1 MKNFQESMLKEKL
14 QKLQKEATRAVFLF
28 LLGLLGCTH
37 YHYYFP
43 SQPLQQAPKQEVI
56 CVCKQHQ
63 TSEKSKEPR
72 YWYWMDSYGKPTYG
86 GFDFDPRLGLKKQV
100 KILYDL
106 FFSATRICKNRIS
119 CMEQLIDGEVRE
131 IITKYGLKV
140 KPGQEIEFELSFP
153 EYMKK

>member
-14 QKLQKEATRAVFLF
+14 QKLQKATRAVSFLF

-63 TSEKSKEPR
+63 TSEKSKKPR

-86 GFDFDPRLGLKKQV
+86 GFYFDPDLGLKKQV
-100 KILYDL
+100 EIWYDL
-106 FFSATRICKNRIS
+106 FFPATGICKNQIS
-119 CMEQLIDGEVRE
+119 CIEQLINEEVQE
-131 IITKYGLKV
+131 IITKYGIKV
-140 KPGQEIEFELSFP
+140 KPEQEIEFELSFS